1 MSVVRD
7 PRFSMTMPES
17 DLPKSTHYRRRSF
30 GKQLERRFIT
40 IWKLVT
46 RSTRRQ
52 PRNSYISPDFI
63 VITARR
69 KSTMLP
75 NFYRFQK

>member
-1 MSVVRD
+1 MSVIRD
-7 PRFSMTMPES
+7 PRFSMSMAEN
-17 DLPKSTHYRRRSF
+17 DLPRSTRYHHSSF
-30 GKQLERRFIT
+30 GKQLERRFIS

-46 RSTRRQ
+46 RSARRQ

-69 KSTMLP
+69 RSTMHP
-75 NFYRFQK
+75 NLYRFQK